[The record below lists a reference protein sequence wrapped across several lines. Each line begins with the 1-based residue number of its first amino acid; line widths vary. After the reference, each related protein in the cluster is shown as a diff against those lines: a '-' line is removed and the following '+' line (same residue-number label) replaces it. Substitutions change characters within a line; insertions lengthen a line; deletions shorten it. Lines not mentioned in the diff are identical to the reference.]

1 MNKKMRE
8 LMAKIDE
15 KTAQAKAFLADGENK
30 DVEKATKLL
39 DEVDSLKAEYEAEKR
54 LYETEKAQN
63 APTDEQVD
71 AKKKKNAEKDSVKAF
86 ADAARRGFKA
96 AAGTPMTEGV
106 DADGGYTVPEDIQT
120 RINQYRDAQFS
131 LRSLVR
137 VENVTTNSG
146 ARTFQVKTTQTG
158 FSKVAE
164 KGAIGSKASP
174 TFERI
179 TYSIDKY
186 AGWMP
191 VTNELLADSD
201 ANIANTVIEWLG
213 GEARATDNTQ
223 ILTVLKTLTTKTV
236 AKDTALDDIKKI
248 LNVDLGQAYKPTSV
262 IVTNDSGLN
271 FLDTLKDSD
280 GRYLLS
286 ASPANPMRYQ
296 LAAGA
301 TVVPVHVVPNSILAD
316 SGTKIPF
323 FIGDLYEAVELF
335 DRQNITIKASDVA
348 VAGELNAY
356 EDDLTLFR
364 GILRLD
370 VVKRDAKAAFFAEL
384 DTASAGLGG

>member
-39 DEVDSLKAEYEAEKR
+39 DEADSLKAEYEAEKR
-54 LYETEKAQN
+54 LYEAEKAQN
-63 APTDEQVD
+63 APTSEQVEE
-71 AKKKKNAEKDSVKAF
+71 KKKENVEKDSVKAF
-86 ADAARRGFKA
+86 ATAARRGFKA

-201 ANIANTVIEWLG
+201 ANITNTVVEWLG

-223 ILTVLKTLTTKTV
+223 ILTVLKTLTSKAV

-280 GRYLLS
+280 GRYLLT
-286 ASPANPMRYQ
+286 ASPADPMRYQ

-301 TVVPVHVVPNSILAD
+301 TVVPVRVVPNSILAD
-316 SGTKIPF
+316 TGTKIPF

-335 DRQNITIKASDVA
+335 DRQTITIKASDVA

-384 DTASAGLGG
+384 DTASAGVGG